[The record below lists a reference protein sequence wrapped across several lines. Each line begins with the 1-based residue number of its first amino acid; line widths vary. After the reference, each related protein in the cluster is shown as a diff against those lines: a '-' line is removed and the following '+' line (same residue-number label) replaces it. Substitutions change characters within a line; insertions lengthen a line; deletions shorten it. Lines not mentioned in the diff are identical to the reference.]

1 MAKSVKF
8 TATGTCV
15 LGNFSSGDLA
25 RNIDDALAD
34 HLVKDARC
42 AEYWTPPGT
51 EPAAPAAP
59 AEPEAQPAPRTR
71 KAKAAPSSPE

>member
-15 LGNFSSGDLA
+15 LGNFSSGDIGH
-25 RNIDDALAD
+25 NIPDDLAD

-42 AEYWTPPGT
+42 AEYWTPPA
-51 EPAAPAAP
+51 AAPAAP
-59 AEPEAQPAPRTR
+59 DVQPEQPAKRAKAKKSEANPEA
-71 KAKAAPSSPE
+71 

>member
-15 LGNFSSGDLA
+15 LGNFSSGDIA
-25 RNIDDALAD
+25 RNIPDEFAD
-34 HLVKDARC
+34 HLVNDARC
-42 AEYWTPPGT
+42 AEYWTPPGAQA
-51 EPAAPAAP
+51 AAPAAP

-71 KAKAAPSSPE
+71 KAKTSTSSPE

>member
-15 LGNFSSGDLA
+15 LGNFSSGDIGH
-25 RNIDDALAD
+25 NIPDDLAD

-42 AEYWTPPGT
+42 AEYWTPPA
-51 EPAAPAAP
+51 AAPAAP
-59 AEPEAQPAPRTR
+59 DAQPEQPAKRAKAKKSDANPEA
-71 KAKAAPSSPE
+71 